1 MTNSG
6 ACAILGIMSKHKLLV
21 QRLMILVGLVLFVG
35 ATVKVVSAQN
45 VTQGYGSTTTLQNG
59 LIVELNPS
67 NSADVQPV
75 TQSDAANMLG
85 VTVGAGGSP
94 VALSNNGA
102 GSQVY
107 VATYGQ
113 YNVLVSNQNGT
124 IKAGDFITIS
134 SIDGVGMKANA
145 TQTVII
151 GKALAGFDGTSNV
164 VSTANVGGQTVS
176 LGYVSVDISVAHNPL
191 YQKQATTPSGVPSFL
206 ARAAQAVTNKPL
218 GAARIYAGLVV
229 LLVSVLVAGGLLV
242 AGVRSSM
249 TAIGRN
255 PLARHSI
262 MRGLT
267 QVILLALIIVSAGLV
282 AVYLLLKV

>member
-1 MTNSG
+1 M
-6 ACAILGIMSKHKLLV
+6 
-21 QRLMILVGLVLFVG
+21 LFVVTT
-35 ATVKVVSAQN
+35 AKVVLAQN
-45 VTQGYGSTTTLQNG
+45 VTQGYGSTSTLQNG

-67 NSADVQPV
+67 NSADVQPL
-75 TQSDAANMLG
+75 TQSNAANMLG
-85 VTVGAGGSP
+85 VTVGAGNSP
-94 VALSNNGA
+94 VSLSNNSA
-102 GSQVY
+102 AAQVY

-113 YNVLVSNQNGT
+113 YDVLVSNQNGA
-124 IKAGDFITIS
+124 IKTGDFITIS
-134 SIDGVGMKANA
+134 SLNGVGMKADA

-151 GKALAGFDGTSNV
+151 GKALGNFDGSTNV
-164 VSTANVGGQTVS
+164 VSTTSIGGQTVT
-176 LGYVSVDISVAHNPL
+176 LGYVQVNISVAHNPL
-191 YQKQATTPSGVPSFL
+191 YQKQTTTSAGVPSFL
-206 ARAAQAVTNKPL
+206 ARAAQIVTNKPL

-229 LLVSVLVAGGLLV
+229 LLISILVAGGLLV